1 MRTTERFS
9 ASRISFLQETLTK
22 RFCLMADLAAMRR
35 WLDSHRLLGYD
46 AIRVYLGIALF
57 VRGWLFVGDSSR
69 FMALVEGRKLDWFL
83 PMAAVHYVALAHL
96 VGGLMLTVGLLTRLA
111 AWAQVPILFVATFF
125 VHLHEGLLAAGQSLE
140 LSALV
145 LFLLLVYGLCG
156 AGPYSLDARILTS
169 TAEQH
174 TAETETA

>member
-1 MRTTERFS
+1 MS
-9 ASRISFLQETLTK
+9 TLV
-22 RFCLMADLAAMRR
+22 AARR
-35 WLDSHRLLGYD
+35 WLEDHRLMGYD
-46 AIRVYLGIALF
+46 LIRMYLGIALF

-69 FMALVEGRKLDWFL
+69 FMALVEGRNLDWFL

-96 VGGLMLTVGLLTRLA
+96 VGGLMLTAGLLTRLA

-145 LFLLLVYGLCG
+145 FFLLLVYGLFG
-156 AGPYSLDARILTS
+156 AGPYSLDARML
-169 TAEQH
+169 APAAAQQV
-174 TAETETA
+174 AETPEP

>member
-1 MRTTERFS
+1 
-9 ASRISFLQETLTK
+9 
-22 RFCLMADLAAMRR
+22 MADLAAMRR

-69 FMALVEGRKLDWFL
+69 FMALVEGRNLDWFL

-111 AWAQVPILFVATFF
+111 AWAQVPILFVATFLYTCTKGFWPQASPWSFRLSCSFCCWFMVF
-125 VHLHEGLLAAGQSLE
+125 V
-140 LSALV
+140 ALDRT
-145 LFLLLVYGLCG
+145 
-156 AGPYSLDARILTS
+156 P
-169 TAEQH
+169 
-174 TAETETA
+174 